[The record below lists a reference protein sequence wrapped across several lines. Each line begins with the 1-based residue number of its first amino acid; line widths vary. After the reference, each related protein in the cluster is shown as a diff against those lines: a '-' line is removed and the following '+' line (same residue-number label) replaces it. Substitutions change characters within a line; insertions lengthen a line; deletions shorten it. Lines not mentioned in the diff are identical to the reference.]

1 MRGNCRAAPASAR
14 GTGRTA
20 YTKDVRRT
28 NHGLRGRT
36 LSMKLRVPARSV
48 FEYTLVAASRC
59 CQT

>member
-28 NHGLRGRT
+28 NQIFGVRT
-36 LSMKLRVPARSV
+36 FSMKLRVRDAQR
-48 FEYTLVAASRC
+48 VADSWAADAE
-59 CQT
+59 